1 MVDDLKGIRSWMERN
16 SGGDKAQRPT
26 INDFSKLFMASPDYK
41 GPETLKPYFE
51 DYSKSL
57 SASGKR
63 AQLRLDY
70 KNLALRLKEIVK
82 HVESKDPKLSCTSA
96 VEIFLASPLYENP
109 SCIGPYKK
117 FDTLDTYTKTKKTI
131 ENVDGLNWGPYFED
145 SIQTMEET
153 FKEMKQFQALETLYL
168 RQYPN
173 WKIVDPVNGQVDNFC
188 FQQILGMYYS
198 DAKLSVN
205 EKKRLVGILLDTQSK
220 LMLTEMILRFKH
232 SRLLKTSEH
241 LKMLEERAKV
251 YLMIPGNLE
260 VSKTTFVSFVDTKP
274 KV

>member
-1 MVDDLKGIRSWMERN
+1 
-16 SGGDKAQRPT
+16 
-26 INDFSKLFMASPDYK
+26 
-41 GPETLKPYFE
+41 
-51 DYSKSL
+51 
-57 SASGKR
+57 
-63 AQLRLDY
+63 
-70 KNLALRLKEIVK
+70 
-82 HVESKDPKLSCTSA
+82 
-96 VEIFLASPLYENP
+96 
-109 SCIGPYKK
+109 
-117 FDTLDTYTKTKKTI
+117 
-131 ENVDGLNWGPYFED
+131 
-145 SIQTMEET
+145 
-153 FKEMKQFQALETLYL
+153 
-168 RQYPN
+168 
-173 WKIVDPVNGQVDNFC
+173 
-188 FQQILGMYYS
+188 MYYS